1 MERLCQV
8 KAEAAGGDV
17 VQAVQSAGTSLES
30 RLQVI
35 TASHHIRLCQNH
47 QRDYTPHAGCVLEE

>member
-17 VQAVQSAGTSLES
+17 VQAVLSAGTSVES
-30 RLQVI
+30 RLQVM
-35 TASHHIRLCQNH
+35 TASHHMRL
-47 QRDYTPHAGCVLEE
+47 TVAKSSE

>member
-8 KAEAAGGDV
+8 KAEAAGGDT

-30 RLQVI
+30 RLQVM
-35 TASHHIRLCQNH
+35 TASYHMNV
-47 QRDYTPHAGCVLEE
+47 TVTNS

>member
-35 TASHHIRLCQNH
+35 TASHHMRLTVTNSS
-47 QRDYTPHAGCVLEE
+47 E